1 MPPEYP
7 NGVVTKYSVHFDERN
22 IDPFGVVVSNKMMGT
37 VEALLPDTDYVF
49 EMKAYTKIGSGSP
62 FFLPVK
68 TCKLLNN
75 DAYM

>member
-7 NGVVTKYSVHFDERN
+7 NGIITKYSVHFDERN
-22 IDPFGVVVSNKMMGT
+22 IDPFGDVSNKMMSI
-37 VEALLPDTDYVF
+37 VEALSPDTDYVF

-62 FFLPVK
+62 SYLHVK

-75 DAYM
+75 DPHM